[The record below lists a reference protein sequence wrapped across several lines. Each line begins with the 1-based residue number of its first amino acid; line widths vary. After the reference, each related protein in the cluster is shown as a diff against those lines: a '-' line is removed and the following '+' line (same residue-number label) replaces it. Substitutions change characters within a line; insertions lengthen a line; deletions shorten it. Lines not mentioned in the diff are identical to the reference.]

1 MSEKGKLEL
10 SIKNL
15 VKNCGFAK
23 EKSGKELKRGSK
35 ISYGIRSFLTVNAVE
50 FVKANQILIIRLE
63 NVGHKLEQLKG

>member
-15 VKNCGFAK
+15 VKKLWFREREERK
-23 EKSGKELKRGSK
+23 RTEKGKQNQLRNPIFSNGE
-35 ISYGIRSFLTVNAVE
+35 AVE